1 MDENKL
7 KRYKRYIHIYTHTY
21 VHRCVHTYL
30 FKKCFNEKYHGI
42 WEMSKLIP
50 YDYRFNFIINNFIL
64 LYLTKY
70 FLAIFWGM
78 RISKLDYG

>member
-42 WEMSKLIP
+42 
-50 YDYRFNFIINNFIL
+50 
-64 LYLTKY
+64 
-70 FLAIFWGM
+70 
-78 RISKLDYG
+78 